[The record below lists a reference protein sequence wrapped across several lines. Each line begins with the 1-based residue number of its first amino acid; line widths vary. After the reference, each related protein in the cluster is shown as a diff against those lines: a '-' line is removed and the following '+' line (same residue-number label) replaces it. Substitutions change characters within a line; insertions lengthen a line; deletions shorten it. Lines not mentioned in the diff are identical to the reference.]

1 MIYYISVDYKS
12 VCSYEKQYV
21 QNMEG
26 QPQNQNN
33 HSQVHV
39 SSKGKGLRVEKQQPI
54 SKENFEMVKKD
65 QDLQQVIELKIED
78 TTCLKLDEEVKKK
91 KVELIVDSDKNQEM
105 VIVEN
110 IVEDPIEVKY
120 EDKSTTHNP

>member
-26 QPQNQNN
+26 QPQNQNY

-39 SSKGKGLRVEKQQPI
+39 SSKRKGLRVEK
-54 SKENFEMVKKD
+54 
-65 QDLQQVIELKIED
+65 
-78 TTCLKLDEEVKKK
+78 T
-91 KVELIVDSDKNQEM
+91 
-105 VIVEN
+105 
-110 IVEDPIEVKY
+110 
-120 EDKSTTHNP
+120 

>member
-1 MIYYISVDYKS
+1 MFKTWKVNHKTKNY
-12 VCSYEKQYV
+12 
-21 QNMEG
+21 
-26 QPQNQNN
+26 

-78 TTCLKLDEEVKKK
+78 TTCQKLDEEVKKK
-91 KVELIVDSDKNQEM
+91 KVELIVDNDRNQEM

-110 IVEDPIEVKY
+110 IVEDPIEVQY